1 MRVDINRLKGS
12 IAARGMTQES
22 VAKAIGIDNS
32 TFIRKMKCEGVA
44 FSVGQMHKLVDVL
57 AISPE
62 EAAAIFLASNSQK
75 CEN

>member
-12 IAARGMTQES
+12 IAARGMTQEA

-62 EAAAIFLASNSQK
+62 EAAAIFLANNSQK